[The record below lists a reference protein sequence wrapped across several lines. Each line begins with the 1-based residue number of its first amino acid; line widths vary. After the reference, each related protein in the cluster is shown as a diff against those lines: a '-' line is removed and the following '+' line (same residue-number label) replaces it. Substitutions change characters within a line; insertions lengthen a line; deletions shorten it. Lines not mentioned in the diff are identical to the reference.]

1 LHSSFGYDGGGH
13 EPGRE
18 LAAAADDVI
27 FYLFILCTKYEYS
40 ITRHSGRLERQGQR
54 KNPLFC
60 LKDVCRILEIG
71 NPSDLKRRLD
81 EKGVQLIDYHAL
93 DSNEGTV
100 QGNTMTNFIDEPN
113 LYRCIFTSRKS
124 VARMF
129 QKWVFDEVLPAIR
142 RHGAYATS
150 ETIDHIM
157 QDPEYGAALLH
168 RLKKEREARV
178 RLEEAKQSLMKEV
191 DEMKPMADYCRMVL
205 DSPQTVTRA
214 ADWAEKE
221 ISDAACW
228 LALHRRV
235 QGDLATRLRFMMP
248 RHSGKRKVM
257 HHTRM
262 MELTVGM
269 GRYQIEMVLK
279 RKPDCEAMSDEIDD
293 AMECMV
299 AWMRENAYMR
309 QMQ

>member
-1 LHSSFGYDGGGH
+1 MNMENIKDMGNVNGVNMRKGMAIDRRNEQLRRGGATMKSDKMNDGTIVFASYWTTVEMSDRLVAVRFRFPMEFG
-13 EPGRE
+13 
-18 LAAAADDVI
+18 
-27 FYLFILCTKYEYS
+27 
-40 ITRHSGRLERQGQR
+40 
-54 KNPLFC
+54 
-60 LKDVCRILEIG
+60 
-71 NPSDLKRRLD
+71 
-81 EKGVQLIDYHAL
+81 
-93 DSNEGTV
+93 
-100 QGNTMTNFIDEPN
+100 
-113 LYRCIFTSRKS
+113 
-124 VARMF
+124 
-129 QKWVFDEVLPAIR
+129 
-142 RHGAYATS
+142 
-150 ETIDHIM
+150 
-157 QDPEYGAALLH
+157 LL
-168 RLKKEREARV
+168 
-178 RLEEAKQSLMKEV
+178 
-191 DEMKPMADYCRMVL
+191 
-205 DSPQTVTRA
+205 RA

-221 ISDAACW
+221 ISEAACW

-279 RKPDCEAMSDEIDD
+279 RKSDCEAMSDEIDD

>member
-1 LHSSFGYDGGGH
+1 MYKIRIFNHPTFGEIRTAGTA
-13 EPGRE
+13 E
-18 LAAAADDVI
+18 
-27 FYLFILCTKYEYS
+27 
-40 ITRHSGRLERQGQR
+40 
-54 KNPLFC
+54 NPLFC

-100 QGNTMTNFIDEPN
+100 QGNTMTNFIDEP
-113 LYRCIFTSRKS
+113 L
-124 VARMF
+124 
-129 QKWVFDEVLPAIR
+129 
-142 RHGAYATS
+142 
-150 ETIDHIM
+150 
-157 QDPEYGAALLH
+157 
-168 RLKKEREARV
+168 
-178 RLEEAKQSLMKEV
+178 
-191 DEMKPMADYCRMVL
+191 
-205 DSPQTVTRA
+205 RA